1 MSTEE
6 KKIEDPASS
15 ASATE
20 ENKSEASASASAS
33 ASEAPSTT
41 ENDGA
46 EKKKIS
52 LKTSDGEVFEI
63 DGDIA
68 MQFQT
73 VKSFF
78 QDEGV
83 GDMVMPLPNVHSAEL
98 VNIIDFCTKTQHL
111 HRKVEHDEAWRK
123 ELRKISTDFVRELTT
138 DRVMELILAADF
150 LHVDLLLEVLNQTVA
165 DRIKNK
171 SVEHV
176 RKLFGVESDYTPEE
190 EQKLREEYA
199 WAFEGV
205 DED

>member
-83 GDMVMPLPNVHSAEL
+83 GDMVMPVPNVHSAEL

-138 DRVMELILAADF
+138 ERVMELILAADF